1 MNPSS
6 PPVPAEGRWRLAV
19 VDLGSNS
26 VRLVVFEGL
35 RRNPLVIF
43 NEKAVLRLGEGLEA
57 SGRLN
62 PEGARGALVILRRY
76 GAIARAMRA
85 DPFEILATAAVREAR
100 NGAEFCAEIGRLLP
114 GVPLR
119 VLKGEEEAALSAAGL
134 LAGIPQADGLL
145 ADIGGGSLELV
156 TLREGRRV
164 GADSLGL
171 GVIRLAEKAG
181 HDRDRARLLVAG
193 ALARLPHLAENA
205 GRDLYLVGGTF
216 RALAR
221 IHMGLLRYPLTIVH
235 HYTIGAGEARDFA
248 VRISEMAPRALEK
261 LPNLPRRRLP
271 DLPYAAVVLRRLL
284 RASGAA
290 RVVFSANGLR
300 EGWYLSHVPPA
311 IRAEEPLIAAARE
324 LGAALGRDVR
334 LPPALVVWTDPL
346 FADDTPA
353 ERLLRE
359 AACWVSDIGS
369 HDHPEYRA
377 ENTFLRLL
385 RLPGISVDHY
395 TRGFLALTAALRYEA
410 DPRAPYLAPA
420 HALLPPQAVRRAEQ
434 LGLAL
439 RLAYTFSAGTPEL
452 LAATALIPEPGRL
465 VLRLDQSGGAF
476 AGEPVLRQLARLAE
490 SRGLVPH
497 VIEEGVGG
505 MPTGREGEGKR

>member
-1 MNPSS
+1 VS
-6 PPVPAEGRWRLAV
+6 PPPASGPEEGGPRLAV

-43 NEKAVLRLGEGLEA
+43 NEKAVLRLGEGLET
-57 SGRLN
+57 SGELN
-62 PEGARGALVILRRY
+62 PAGARAALVVLRRY
-76 GAIARAMRA
+76 GAIVRAMQA
-85 DPFEILATAAVREAR
+85 APFEILATAAVREAR
-100 NGAEFCAEIGRLLP
+100 NGRHFCEEVGRLLP

-119 VLKGEEEAALSAAGL
+119 VLSGDEEAALSAAGL
-134 LAGIPQADGLL
+134 VAGIPQADGLL

-156 TLREGRRV
+156 TLRQGRRM
-164 GADSLGL
+164 GADSLAL

-181 HDRDRARLLVAG
+181 HDRDRARLIVAE
-193 ALARLPHLAENA
+193 ALARLPHLADNA

-221 IHMGLLRYPLTIVH
+221 IHMGLVRYPLTIVH
-235 HYTIGAGEARDFA
+235 HYTVSASEARDFA
-248 VRISEMAPRALEK
+248 VRISEMPLRALEK
-261 LPNLPRRRLP
+261 LPNLPRRRLA
-271 DLPYAAVVLRRLL
+271 DLPYAAAVLRRLL
-284 RASGAA
+284 RVSGAA

-311 IRAEEPLIAAARE
+311 ISAEEPLLAASRE
-324 LGAALGRDVR
+324 LGADFGRDGR
-334 LPPALVVWTDPL
+334 LPPALVGWTDPL

-369 HDHPEYRA
+369 RDHPEYRA
-377 ENTFLRLL
+377 ENSFLRLL

-395 TRGFLALTAALRYEA
+395 TRAFLALTVALRYEA
-410 DPRAPYLAPA
+410 DPRAPFLAPA

-452 LAATALIPEPGRL
+452 LAATALALEPGRL
-465 VLRLDQSGGAF
+465 VLRLDQNRGAF
-476 AGEPVLRQLARLAE
+476 AGEAVLRQLGRLAE
-490 SRGLVPH
+490 SRGLASH
-497 VIEEGVGG
+497 VVEEGHAEPHGS
-505 MPTGREGEGKR
+505 GRER

>member
-1 MNPSS
+1 VIPPHRDARPSGG
-6 PPVPAEGRWRLAV
+6 PRLAV

-57 SGRLN
+57 SGLLN
-62 PEGARGALVILRRY
+62 PAGARDALVILRRY

-85 DPFEILATAAVREAR
+85 EPFEILATAAVREAR
-100 NGAEFCAEIGRLLP
+100 NGGEFREEIARLLP

-119 VLKGEEEAALSAAGL
+119 VLSGEEEAALSAEGV
-134 LAGIPQADGLL
+134 LAGIPHADGLL

-156 TLREGRRV
+156 TLRQGRPL

-181 HDRDRARLLVAG
+181 HDRDRARLLVG
-193 ALARLPHLAENA
+193 EALARLPHLPENA
-205 GRDLYLVGGTF
+205 GRDLFLVGGTF

-221 IHMGLLRYPLTIVH
+221 IHMGLIRYPLAIVH
-235 HYTIGAGEARDFA
+235 HYAIGAAEARDFA
-248 VRISEMAPRALEK
+248 VKISEMTPKALER
-261 LPNLPRRRLP
+261 LPNLPRRRAA
-271 DLPYAAVVLRRLL
+271 DLPYAAIVLRRLL
-284 RASGAA
+284 RASGVA

-300 EGWYLSHVPPA
+300 EGWYLRHVPSE
-311 IRAEEPLIAAARE
+311 IRAEEPLLAAAHE
-324 LGAALGRDVR
+324 LGAAFGRDAR
-334 LPPALVVWTDPL
+334 LPPALARWTQPL
-346 FADDTPA
+346 FADDTPP

-369 HDHPEYRA
+369 RDHPEYRA
-377 ENTFLRLL
+377 ENAFLRLL
-385 RLPGISVDHY
+385 RLPGVSVDHY
-395 TRGFLALTAALRYEA
+395 TRAFLALTVALRYEA
-410 DPRAPYLAPA
+410 DLRAPFLAPA

-452 LAATALIPEPGRL
+452 LAATAIALEPPRL
-465 VLRLDQSGGAF
+465 VLRIDQAGGAF
-476 AGEPVLRQLARLAE
+476 AGEAVLRQLARLAE
-490 SRGLVPH
+490 SRGLAPH
-497 VIEEGVGG
+497 VIEDGLEA
-505 MPTGREGEGKR
+505 GRRG